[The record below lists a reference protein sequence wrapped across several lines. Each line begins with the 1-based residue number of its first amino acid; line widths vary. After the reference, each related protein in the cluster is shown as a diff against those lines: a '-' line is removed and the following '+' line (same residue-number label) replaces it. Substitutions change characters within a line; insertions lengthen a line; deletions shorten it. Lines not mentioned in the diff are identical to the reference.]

1 MCGQAVGKPLKDG
14 RSQGTTVSTSKPEG
28 EREESGP
35 PDWRQTRLSGES
47 LQRRA
52 MTFTW
57 EKQSVGSNQLESR
70 GAGSP
75 LIETT

>member
-14 RSQGTTVSTSKPEG
+14 RSQGTTVSISKPEG

-35 PDWRQTRLSGES
+35 PNWRQTELDGES

-52 MTFTW
+52 
-57 EKQSVGSNQLESR
+57 
-70 GAGSP
+70 
-75 LIETT
+75 I

>member
-52 MTFTW
+52 MTFT
-57 EKQSVGSNQLESR
+57 
-70 GAGSP
+70 
-75 LIETT
+75 